1 MHILP
6 LIKKE
11 IYHIVRDIR
20 SLMIII
26 LMPLMMMIIFG
37 YAITLDVKQIPL
49 AVLDHENSAM
59 SREVVQQFIAQ
70 DYFRLTGYLKT
81 GKEIEEGFQTRKFR
95 AALVIPNDFSL
106 NMETAKK
113 PVVQIVI
120 DGSESNT
127 GMLISNYASMIVI
140 NFNFSLK
147 DSFRAPFRIEPR
159 IWYNED
165 LISAAFFVPGLVAM
179 ILILISALLTSI
191 TIAREKETGTMEQM
205 LVAPVHPVEIILGKV
220 IPYIFLAF
228 LDGLIVLGVA
238 YFWFDVPFEGS
249 FVTLL
254 IMMVVYVYTSLCI
267 GIFISTIAETQQV
280 AMMATLIAT
289 LMPTVL
295 LSGFI
300 FPLDSLIP
308 FIQYMSYAI
317 PARYFL
323 IIIRAVM
330 LKGTGWEYLWPQVV
344 ALFAIGCFIIFVST
358 KKFKMHL
365 E

>member
-6 LIKKE
+6 LVKKE
-11 IYHIVRDIR
+11 FYHIVRDIR

-26 LMPLMMMIIFG
+26 LMPLMMMLIFG
-37 YAITLDVKQIPL
+37 YAITLDVKHIPL

-59 SREVVQQFIAQ
+59 SREIVQQFIAQ
-70 DYFRLTGYLKT
+70 DYFRFTGYIES
-81 GKEIEEGFQTRKFR
+81 GKEIEKGFQTRKFR
-95 AALVIPNDFSL
+95 AALVIPHDFSL

-113 PVVQIVI
+113 PVVQMVI

-127 GMLISNYASMIVI
+127 GMLISNYTSMIVA
-140 NFNFSLK
+140 NFNFSLN

-165 LISAAFFVPGLVAM
+165 LISAAFFVPGLVAL

-238 YFWFDVPFEGS
+238 YFWFNVPFEGS
-249 FVTLL
+249 FITLL
-254 IMMVVYVYTSLCI
+254 LMMVVYVFTSLCI
-267 GIFISTIAETQQV
+267 GIFISTIAKTQQV
-280 AMMATLIAT
+280 AMMATMIAT

-308 FIQYMSYAI
+308 FLQYLSYAI

-330 LKGTGWEYLWPQVV
+330 LKGTGWVYLWPQVA

-358 KKFKMHL
+358 KNFKMHL